1 MFKDEITVYEVGKY
15 IEGIHKRY
23 DECIKFDLTDT
34 GINIPVFFDSPTPNE
49 INEFKEG
56 KIKLGYYTYKNVILV
71 LIKIGNLEWMDMPY
85 SIHLS
90 KYLTTIKD
98 FEEENGLGLTTTLY
112 LINAKN
118 GILEA
123 LRVTGANNRLSVNL
137 IKDIKKQK
145 EMSFEEFDN
154 NLNYIYKTYTTK
166 ELINRAKIIENM
178 KIIK

>member
-1 MFKDEITVYEVGKY
+1 MFNLTKYEVGKY
-15 IEGIHKRY
+15 IEDIPKRY
-23 DECIKFDLTDT
+23 DEGIKFDLTDL
-34 GINIPVFFDSPTPNE
+34 GINIPIFFDTPT
-49 INEFKEG
+49 INEVKEFEEG

-85 SIHLS
+85 SVHLS

-98 FEEENGLGLTTTLY
+98 FEEGNGLGLTTTLY
-112 LINAKN
+112 LINARN

-145 EMSFEEFDN
+145 EMTFKEEEFDN

>member
-1 MFKDEITVYEVGKY
+1 MFNLTKYEVGKY
-15 IEGIHKRY
+15 IEDIPKRY
-23 DECIKFDLTDT
+23 D
-34 GINIPVFFDSPTPNE
+34 
-49 INEFKEG
+49 EG

-85 SIHLS
+85 SVHLS

-98 FEEENGLGLTTTLY
+98 FEEGNGLGLTTTLY
-112 LINAKN
+112 LINARN

-145 EMSFEEFDN
+145 EMTFKEEEFDN

>member
-1 MFKDEITVYEVGKY
+1 MFKEITVYEVGKY
-15 IEGIHKRY
+15 IENTPKKY

-34 GINIPVFFDSPTPNE
+34 GINIPVFFNSPTLDE
-49 INEFKEG
+49 INEFAEG

-71 LIKIGNLEWMDMPY
+71 LIKIGNLSWMDMPY

-90 KYLTTIKD
+90 NHLSAIKD
-98 FEEENGLGLTTTLY
+98 FEEGNGIGLTTTLY
-112 LINAKN
+112 LINAQN

-123 LRVTGANNRLSVNL
+123 LRVVGANNRLSVNL

-145 EMSFEEFDN
+145 EMTFEEYDV
-154 NLNYIYKTYTTK
+154 NLDYIYKTYTTK
-166 ELINRAKIIENM
+166 ELINRAKIIENL

>member
-1 MFKDEITVYEVGKY
+1 MFNLTKYEVGKY
-15 IEGIHKRY
+15 IEDIHKRY
-23 DECIKFDLTDT
+23 DEGIKFDLTDL
-34 GINIPVFFDSPTPNE
+34 GINIPIFFDTPT
-49 INEFKEG
+49 INEVKEFEEG

-85 SIHLS
+85 SVHLS

-98 FEEENGLGLTTTLY
+98 FEEGNGLGLTTTLY
-112 LINAKN
+112 LINARN

-145 EMSFEEFDN
+145 EMTFKEEEFDN